1 MKDINIHEWQRKYL
15 KEAYIVDDLDK
26 IAAMLTDDGTVN
38 TVGGI
43 LNNAMFL
50 TRNNSYEV
58 DTVLEVAAKLCNID
72 LQRQIQ

>member
-15 KEAYIVDDLDK
+15 KEGYMVDDPDK
-26 IAAMLTDDGTVN
+26 IIAMLTDDGTVN

-58 DTVLEVAAKLCNID
+58 DTVLEVVAKLCNID

>member
-1 MKDINIHEWQRKYL
+1 MRDFNIHNWQAKYL
-15 KEAYIVDDLDK
+15 KEEYMVDDQDK
-26 IAAMLTDDGTVN
+26 IIAMLTDDGTVN

-58 DTVLEVAAKLCNID
+58 DTVLEVVAKLCNID
-72 LQRQIQ
+72 LNGTV